1 MSLSLKQKYLKQV
14 VPELMKKLNLKN
26 KLATP
31 KMEKVIVNIGLNR
44 NIVEKDQKY
53 QEIAAQT
60 IAKITGQIPV
70 KNLAKKSIAGFKIR
84 EGLVVGLSTILR
96 GQKMYDFV
104 EKLINIALPRIRDF
118 RGLLKESIDCQ
129 GNLSIG
135 FKEQTVFPEIL
146 QESVERTHGLQV
158 VIVTKAKNKEEGF
171 ELFKL
176 LGFPFREK

>member
-1 MSLSLKQKYLKQV
+1 MSLDLKQKYLKQIA
-14 VPELMKKLNLKN
+14 PELMKILNIKN
-26 KLATP
+26 KFAVP
-31 KMEKVIVNIGLNR
+31 KISKVVVNIGLNR
-44 NIVEKDQKY
+44 NVVEKDQRY
-53 QEIAAQT
+53 QEITTQT
-60 IAKITGQIPV
+60 IAKITGQTPV

-84 EGLVVGLSTILR
+84 EGLVVGLSTVLR

-118 RGLLKESIDCQ
+118 RGLSKESIDHQ

-135 FKEQTVFPEIL
+135 LKEQTVFPEIL
-146 QESVERTHGLQV
+146 QENVERTHGLQV
-158 VIVTKAKNKEEGF
+158 VVVTTAKNKKESF